1 MHGLP
6 TWGLALDRAHVT
18 FDRPSGG
25 RLEARLHVHTA
36 PLHADDVVIVD
47 GLAVTS
53 VARTVVDVARRA
65 RFEAGCRRRG
75 RGSAR
80 GGDR

>member
-1 MHGLP
+1 M
-6 TWGLALDRAHVT
+6 T

-36 PLHADDVVIVD
+36 PLHADDVVMVH

-65 RFEAGCRRRG
+65 RFEAAVTVADAALRAVVGDVRARRTEYG
-75 RGSAR
+75 TTATS
-80 GGDR
+80 